1 MRTVQEW
8 DQLSGLVTLWSQ
20 QAKQAGENGD
30 RMARAAYWTAI
41 CTLLETTNMETAKE
55 AFARVVAQSAE
66 RVFKRNES
74 QDTYHDTLVKCLK
87 DFNGGD
93 TNHTK

>member
-1 MRTVQEW
+1 MRTTQEW

-41 CTLLETTNMETAKE
+41 CTLLETTSMETAKE
-55 AFARVVAQSAE
+55 ALASVVAQSAE

-93 TNHTK
+93 TNHAK

>member
-1 MRTVQEW
+1 MRTTQEW

-30 RMARAAYWTAI
+30 RMARAAYWTATY
-41 CTLLETTNMETAKE
+41 TLFETTHIKTVGGAL
-55 AFARVVAQSAE
+55 AGVVAQYDY
-66 RVFKRNES
+66 RTFKYNES
-74 QDTYHDTLVKCLK
+74 QDSYYDTLVKCLN
-87 DFNGGD
+87 DIDGGD

>member
-1 MRTVQEW
+1 MRTTQEW

-41 CTLLETTNMETAKE
+41 RVLLETTNMETAKE
-55 AFARVVAQSAE
+55 AFARVVARSAE

-74 QDTYHDTLVKCLK
+74 QDTYHDTLVKCL
-87 DFNGGD
+87 DDIDGSD

>member
-1 MRTVQEW
+1 MRTTQDW
-8 DQLSGLVTLWSQ
+8 NQFSRLLTLWSQ
-20 QAKQAGENGD
+20 QAKQAGDNGD
-30 RMARAAYWTAI
+30 RMARAAYWTATY
-41 CTLLETTNMETAKE
+41 TLLETTNMKTTRGAL
-55 AFARVVAQSAE
+55 AGVVARSAE

-93 TNHTK
+93 TNHAK

>member
-1 MRTVQEW
+1 MRTVQDW

-41 CTLLETTNMETAKE
+41 RVLLETTNMETAKE
-55 AFARVVAQSAE
+55 AFARVVARPAE

-74 QDTYHDTLVKCLK
+74 QDTYHDTLVKCL
-87 DFNGGD
+87 DDIDGSD

>member
-41 CTLLETTNMETAKE
+41 RVLLETTNMETAKE
-55 AFARVVAQSAE
+55 ALVGVVARSAE

-87 DFNGGD
+87 NFNGGD
-93 TNHTK
+93 TNHAK

>member
-1 MRTVQEW
+1 MRTTQEW

-41 CTLLETTNMETAKE
+41 RVLLETTNMETAKE

>member
-1 MRTVQEW
+1 MRTTQEW

-41 CTLLETTNMETAKE
+41 RVLLETTNTETAKE
-55 AFARVVAQSAE
+55 ALAGVVARSAE

-93 TNHTK
+93 TNHAK

>member
-8 DQLSGLVTLWSQ
+8 NQLSGLVTLWSQ
-20 QAKQAGENGD
+20 QAKQAGKNGD

-41 CTLLETTNMETAKE
+41 RVLLETTNMETAKE
-55 AFARVVAQSAE
+55 ALAGVVARSAE

>member
-20 QAKQAGENGD
+20 QAKQAGDNED
-30 RMARAAYWTAI
+30 QMARAAYWTAI
-41 CTLLETTNMETAKE
+41 CTLLETTNMKTAKE
-55 AFARVVAQSAE
+55 ALARVVARSAE

-74 QDTYHDTLVKCLK
+74 QDTYHDTLVNCLK

-93 TNHTK
+93 TNHAK

>member
-1 MRTVQEW
+1 MRTTQEW

-20 QAKQAGENGD
+20 QAMQAGENGD
-30 RMARAAYWTAI
+30 RMTRAAYWTAI
-41 CTLLETTNMETAKE
+41 RVLLETTNMETAKE
-55 AFARVVAQSAE
+55 ALVGVVARSAE

-93 TNHTK
+93 TNHAK